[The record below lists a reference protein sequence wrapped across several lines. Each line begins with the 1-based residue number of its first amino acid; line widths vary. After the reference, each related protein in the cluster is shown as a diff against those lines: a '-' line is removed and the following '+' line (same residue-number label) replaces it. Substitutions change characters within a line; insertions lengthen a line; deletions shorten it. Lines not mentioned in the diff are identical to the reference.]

1 MNEWE
6 RERIREEKEAREYIK
21 PLVAA
26 MLKGGEAW
34 KQSWSTQKFL
44 SVNVLTG
51 RRYSGCNLI
60 RIASFKDYH
69 GYEHDQWLTELEG
82 RSLGWRLRKA
92 AIPCSILFPTNFGH
106 LAHATNR
113 ITGELI
119 RDRVG
124 KPLLSGWKP
133 EEFRFAKIYN
143 VSDFKEGYC
152 PQRTIKEMIVRINRT
167 IKLAK
172 PDLNRISRAS
182 RLCDEWNRKQC
193 KTSFAGDRAC
203 YDPERDEIRMP
214 ALPDFDSIDEFY
226 SVWLHEIIH
235 STGHPYRL
243 GRPSLTNRDHAA
255 YAMEELVA
263 ELGSFLL
270 CQKLGLAT
278 SVGQHAA
285 YLNYWAK
292 ALQENPRIIF
302 KVSKKS
308 NQAIYLIRKNA
319 GFQRL
324 GPPKEKI
331 SERDW
336 DEENQA
342 RHGMAPGMPFRA
354 KTNRIFS
361 NLAN

>member
-1 MNEWE
+1 VNDWE
-6 RERIREEKEAREYIK
+6 RERLKEERQAKEYIK
-21 PLVAA
+21 PLVVA
-26 MLKGGEAW
+26 MRKGEEEW
-34 KQSWSTQKFL
+34 KRSWSSKKFL
-44 SVNVLTG
+44 SFNVLTG
-51 RRYSGCNLI
+51 RQYSGCNLI

-82 RSLGWRLRKA
+82 QSLGWPLRKG
-92 AIPCSILFPTNFGH
+92 AIPCSILFPTSFRYLRH
-106 LAHATNR
+106 TTDE

-124 KPLLSGWKP
+124 KPLLSGSKP

-167 IKLAK
+167 IKLTK

-182 RLCDEWNRKQC
+182 KLCDDWNRKQC

-203 YDPERDEIRMP
+203 YDPTQDTIKMP
-214 ALPDFDSIDEFY
+214 ALPDFDSVDEFY

-243 GRPSLTNRDHAA
+243 GRLSLTKRDHAS

-270 CQKLGLAT
+270 CQKLGLET
-278 SVGQHAA
+278 KVGQHAA
-285 YLNYWAK
+285 YLNHWAN
-292 ALQENPRIIF
+292 ALEETPRIIF
-302 KVSKKS
+302 KVSKES

-319 GFQRL
+319 GFPKL
-324 GPPKEKI
+324 GPPKEKLDGRDGWRI
-331 SERDW
+331 RELGPVRHSRLPAFERSK
-336 DEENQA
+336 A
-342 RHGMAPGMPFRA
+342 FVLG
-354 KTNRIFS
+354 
-361 NLAN
+361 